1 MHLIWVH
8 VYIITLVHAWRR
20 KRVARWYIFWWG
32 KWANQP
38 IGRVLPFSQGTTGKS
53 DVILH
58 ILQKHRLSTIKNAV
72 SEQILLPNQPH
83 TSNRLRIR
91 NPKYPQRIFQSGVK
105 WPQRAPP
112 MVKSFGLITNLL
124 PQQHDDFRQ
133 IIATALFLENTKCVK
148 VTIDPFLRGM
158 WPSGNIFIYIDDE
171 PWGKKRKAKIWQN
184 KNFYK

>member
-1 MHLIWVH
+1 MHLIWVQH
-8 VYIITLVHAWRR
+8 VYIITSVHAWRR

-83 TSNRLRIR
+83 TSNRLRIP
-91 NPKYPQRIFQSGVK
+91 NPNEQMNIHNLCPGSLFIMMLIQEIMYLMSNIMPTRLHIKYMNIPFIRPFETPQLDSAAFSYASVVGLDASVTMSSYILHQS
-105 WPQRAPP
+105 
-112 MVKSFGLITNLL
+112 L
-124 PQQHDDFRQ
+124 
-133 IIATALFLENTKCVK
+133 C
-148 VTIDPFLRGM
+148 
-158 WPSGNIFIYIDDE
+158 
-171 PWGKKRKAKIWQN
+171 
-184 KNFYK
+184 